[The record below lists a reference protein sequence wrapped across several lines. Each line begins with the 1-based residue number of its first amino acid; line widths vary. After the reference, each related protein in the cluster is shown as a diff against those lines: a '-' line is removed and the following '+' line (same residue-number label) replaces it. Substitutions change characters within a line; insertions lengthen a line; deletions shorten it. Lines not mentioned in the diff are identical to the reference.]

1 MDIRAIRHHNLT
13 RLVREAGGQKRLAE
27 RAGVS
32 AAYVSQVL
40 SCKVNRN
47 VGHSMARRL
56 ESGMNKPYGWMDVL
70 PEADAGAGMLREVDA
85 IAGGYGRARRDGRR
99 RERVLALARQAGGTE
114 ALARRAG
121 VHPAYLDRVLEGALP
136 AAPAD
141 LARRLERAAGRPA
154 GWLDR
159 DCGPEGEGT
168 ASG

>member
-1 MDIRAIRHHNLT
+1 MPPAT
-13 RLVREAGGQKRLAE
+13 PAGY
-27 RAGVS
+27 VS
-32 AAYVSQVL
+32 AL
-40 SCKVNRN
+40 SDTSFIDGPPAHDK
-47 VGHSMARRL
+47 ARR
-56 ESGMNKPYGWMDVL
+56 
-70 PEADAGAGMLREVDA
+70 GAG
-85 IAGGYGRARRDGRR
+85 
-99 RERVLALARQAGGTE
+99 RERVL